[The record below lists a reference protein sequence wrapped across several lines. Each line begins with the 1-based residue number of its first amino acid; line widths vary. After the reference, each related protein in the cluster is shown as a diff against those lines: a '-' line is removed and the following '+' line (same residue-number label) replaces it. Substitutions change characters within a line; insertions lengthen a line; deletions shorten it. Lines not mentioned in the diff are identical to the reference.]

1 MFIAPTGKLHPS
13 PLEATSRCRF
23 ERSCFWMG
31 RIGAINIALLTERLQ
46 AAMPFREFHYRWEF
60 DLESSPEQLW
70 PLVADTNRFNRDT
83 GLPSVAM
90 VTGGSQISKNAR
102 RRLRLSAFG
111 IPVEWEE
118 QPFEWTRPSRFG
130 VVRRYTKGPIAE
142 LRVVAELTPRSMPAD
157 SLVDAPQSV
166 GTKLVYEVWARPKNV
181 IGMIAIPIQLGLMSA
196 RTFGRTFREYDELAQ
211 RGRSVAS
218 ASDDVEFVSGGRARL
233 LALSEKMAAQGT
245 DEDLVALLV
254 DYLENAD
261 EFSLARIRP
270 YELARQWRRPQR
282 TVLETCL
289 YGTRAGILDLQWNL
303 VCPMC
308 RGGPATES
316 LKDIESEVHCLGCNI
331 DFAVN
336 FEQSVELTFRPNPS
350 IREADT
356 ETFCIGGPQV
366 QPHVAAQQLLAPRST
381 RAIGLSLQAGRYRLR
396 TMSLA
401 GWQHLR
407 AGEDGPGVVTLRA
420 TSDGWTNEE
429 IALGTTGSIEF
440 ENATD
445 DEQLFILERTAWSD
459 DAATAAE
466 VTALQIFRDLF
477 ASEALRP
484 GEQISVGTLTVL
496 FTDLRNSTVM
506 YREIGD
512 ATAFGRV
519 MNHFDV
525 LKQVIA
531 DENGALV
538 KTIGDAVMAVFRSPA
553 GAVRAM
559 LRAQQQLGF
568 PAEGMS
574 PLTLKAGV
582 HTGPCIAVTLND
594 RLDYFGSTVNLAAR
608 LEAQS
613 TGDDVVISTAV
624 YSDPEVREL
633 LGDPNQGLSAT
644 RFEMPLKG
652 FDQEQFELWRVA
664 VQNRLR

>member
-1 MFIAPTGKLHPS
+1 MAYT
-13 PLEATSRCRF
+13 
-23 ERSCFWMG
+23 
-31 RIGAINIALLTERLQ
+31 
-46 AAMPFREFHYRWEF
+46 EFHYRWEF
-60 DLESSPEQLW
+60 HLESSPEQLW

-83 GLPSVAM
+83 GLPAVEA
-90 VTGGSQISKNAR
+90 VQGESQSPKNAR
-102 RRLRLSAFG
+102 RRLRLSTFG

-130 VVRRYTKGPIAE
+130 VVRRYSRGPMAE
-142 LRVVAELTPRSMPAD
+142 LRVLAELTPRPKLQSD
-157 SLVDAPQSV
+157 ELVDGHQSP
-166 GTKLVYEVWARPKNV
+166 GTRLVYELWARPKNV
-181 IGMIAIPIQLGLMSA
+181 IGLIAIPVQLGILSA
-196 RTFGRTFREYDELAQ
+196 RNFARTFREYDALAKH
-211 RGRSVAS
+211 GRTVANVS
-218 ASDDVEFVSGGRARL
+218 GNVEFVPGGRARL
-233 LALSEKMAAQGT
+233 LALSEKMAAEGT
-245 DEDLVALLV
+245 NEELVALLV
-254 DYLENAD
+254 DFIENAD

-270 YELARQWRRPQR
+270 YELARQWRQPQR
-282 TVLETCL
+282 PVLEACL
-289 YGTRAGILDLQWNL
+289 CATRAGMLDLQWNL
-303 VCPMC
+303 ICPMC
-308 RGGPATES
+308 RGGPATDS
-316 LKDIESEVHCLGCNI
+316 LKDITSEVHCPGCNI

-350 IREADT
+350 IRDSDT

-366 QPHVAAQQLLAPRST
+366 QPHIVAQQLLAPHST
-381 RAIGLSLQAGRYRLR
+381 RAIDLSLQAGRYRLR

-407 AGEDGPGVVTLRA
+407 AAENGPGVVTLRA
-420 TSDGWTNEE
+420 TNSGWANDE
-429 IALGTTGSIEF
+429 IAIDTTGQINF
-440 ENATD
+440 ENATE

-466 VTALQIFRDLF
+466 VTALQVFRDLF

-496 FTDLRNSTVM
+496 FTDLRNSTRM

-531 DENGALV
+531 DEDGALV
-538 KTIGDAVMAVFRSPA
+538 KTIGDAVMAVFRCPA

-559 LRAQQQLGF
+559 LHAQQRLGS
-568 PAEGMS
+568 PPEGMP
-574 PLTLKAGV
+574 PLSLKAGV

-608 LEAQS
+608 LEGQS
-613 TGDDVVISTAV
+613 TGDDVVISTAI

-633 LGDPNQGLSAT
+633 LGDPEKGLSAT

-652 FDQEQFELWRVA
+652 FDEERFELWRVA
-664 VQNRLR
+664 RAGTARV